1 MNAQHTPGPWRIG
14 DAGHTIFGAPNGTPS
29 PKTIANLPFKN
40 GGHDA
45 RLIAAAPD
53 LLAAAKEA
61 EGHLADWV
69 QQVGGIIGDEADDA
83 LTAIRA
89 AIAKAEGR

>member
-1 MNAQHTPGPWRIG
+1 MNTQHTPGPWRIG

-53 LLAAAKEA
+53 LLAALRNLEFYGRHWSKPVT
-61 EGHLADWV
+61 GFV
-69 QQVGGIIGDEADDA
+69 DA
-83 LTAIRA
+83 MSAASA